1 VSSSS
6 GSYISW
12 RITLLGRHEPEDED
26 NKIPQN
32 FWCLFL
38 YNSRLEV
45 PEDLNISNTAAI
57 ILYLDGGW

>member
-1 VSSSS
+1 M
-6 GSYISW
+6 
-12 RITLLGRHEPEDED
+12 LEPEGYD

-32 FWCLFL
+32 VWYLII